1 MQLKKRQIAFLLF
14 LIVATAFIL
23 LNRNSL
29 AKATFRTAEGSIFG
43 TTYHIKYE
51 AAQPLDSLIL
61 GELRCVDNS
70 LSLFNQQST
79 LCRINRGETMQ
90 ADTMLARVMRL
101 ALSVC
106 GATGGDFDPTVQPL
120 VSAWGFG
127 FEHRAN
133 VTPQMIDSLM
143 QFVGY
148 QKANIDQAGIV
159 TRRDPHVKLDF
170 GAIAKGYG
178 VDCVAELLRRE
189 GVHNYMVEIGGEVR
203 TAGTNDKGQAWRIG
217 VSRPSEAAGAADNA
231 AVISVNDCAM
241 ATSGNY
247 NNYYEAGGKRYAHTI
262 DPHSGYPV
270 THSLLSATVVAPT
283 CAEADAFATAFMSGG
298 MERAQAVLAAAR
310 KAGRRLDAFLI
321 YSDEKGGMQTWA
333 TSGMPKF
340 VEE

>member
-14 LIVATAFIL
+14 LIVGTAFIL

-61 GELRCVDNS
+61 DTLRRVDNS

-79 LCRINRGETMQ
+79 LCRINRGETVE
-90 ADTMLARVMRL
+90 ADSMLAKVMRL
-101 ALSVC
+101 ALSISKV
-106 GATGGDFDPTVQPL
+106 TGGDFDPTVQPL

-143 QFVGY
+143 QFVGSERV
-148 QKANIDQAGIV
+148 NIDAAGVV
-159 TRRDPHVKLDF
+159 TRSDPRVKLDF
-170 GAIAKGYG
+170 GAIAKGYA
-178 VDCVAELLRRE
+178 VDCVAELLMRE
-189 GVHNYMVEIGGEVR
+189 GVNNYMVEIGGEVR
-203 TAGTNDKGQAWRIG
+203 TAGTNDKGQKWRIG
-217 VSRPSEAAGAADNA
+217 VSRPSEAAGATDNA

-247 NNYYEAGGKRYAHTI
+247 NNYYEVDGKRYAHTI
-262 DPHSGYPV
+262 SPHTGYPV

-283 CAEADAFATAFMSGG
+283 CAEADAFATAFMAGG
-298 MERAQAVLAAAR
+298 MERAQVVLAEAK
-310 KAGRRLDAFLI
+310 KAGLSLDAFFI
-321 YSDEKGGMQTWA
+321 YSDEKGEMKTWE
-333 TSGMPKF
+333 TSGMPKP
-340 VEE
+340 